1 MNKKI
6 FVYIL
11 FIILGAALGSAG
23 YYLLSGKKAAA
34 MAAGQQNQ
42 GKAKTGKKGK
52 ILFWRAPMN
61 PSEIY
66 HHPGKSSMGMDLVPV
81 YADQAAQNGVVSI
94 NPVVVQDMN
103 VKTTVVKAGHMH
115 ADVMT
120 NGIIQPDEQKE
131 YTVTTKAGGWI
142 DKLYVNYTGQR
153 VTKGQKLLRIY
164 SPELVAAEQEY
175 LTALA
180 YDIAMIG
187 THAPS
192 DLLKNAT
199 RKLELLD
206 VSKAD
211 IQELKKISEELSTT
225 LMEIKAGEKKL
236 VKLYVEDELLQLSI
250 HATEFL
256 MRGEKYLLVSLQDIH
271 PELEQKEIESWQML
285 IRVLTHEIMNS
296 ITPISSLASTVQDI
310 IKEYQKTH
318 EFASEEETE
327 DLENIESAIATI
339 EKRSKGLL
347 NFVELYRNLTRIP
360 KPHFR
365 YFYIEEMFRR
375 QMELMSSK
383 IENQNIK
390 VISRIFP
397 SDLKLLADP
406 DLIDQVMINLLLNAI
421 DALKNNNNGTISL
434 TASVNMNNR
443 TVIEVADNGIGI
455 SQDAMDKVFMP
466 FFTSKKEGSG
476 IGLSLSRQIMQ
487 MHKGSIS
494 VRSRT
499 GNGATF
505 TLVF

>member
-1 MNKKI
+1 MVYKK
-6 FVYIL
+6 FR
-11 FIILGAALGSAG
+11 FQIILRVSLIIITLFLIFAFHEKSAYFISTIILSALLLAQVIFLIRYTEQTNRKLTHFFESIRHSDFMGSFIDNEMGKSFDALSQEMNEVLDAFKRTKTEKEENFN
-23 YYLLSGKKAAA
+23 YLLTVI
-34 MAAGQQNQ
+34 Q
-42 GKAKTGKKGK
+42 
-52 ILFWRAPMN
+52 
-61 PSEIY
+61 
-66 HHPGKSSMGMDLVPV
+66 H
-81 YADQAAQNGVVSI
+81 VSI
-94 NPVVVQDMN
+94 GVLVFKHDGKVDVYNN
-103 VKTTVVKAGHMH
+103 AVKRLLQVKH
-115 ADVMT
+115 VR
-120 NGIIQPDEQKE
+120 N
-131 YTVTTKAGGWI
+131 
-142 DKLYVNYTGQR
+142 
-153 VTKGQKLLRIY
+153 
-164 SPELVAAEQEY
+164 
-175 LTALA
+175 
-180 YDIAMIG
+180 
-187 THAPS
+187 
-192 DLLKNAT
+192 
-199 RKLELLD
+199 
-206 VSKAD
+206 
-211 IQELKKISEELSTT
+211 IQELKKISDELSTT
-225 LMEIKAGEKKL
+225 LMEIRAGEKKL

-256 MRGEKYLLVSLQDIH
+256 MRGDKYLLVSLQDIH

-310 IKEYQKTH
+310 IREYQKNH
-318 EFASEEETE
+318 ELSSEEDIE

-365 YFYIEEMFRR
+365 YFYIEDMFQR
-375 QMELMSSK
+375 QMELMNSK
-383 IENQNIK
+383 LENQNIK
-390 VISRIFP
+390 VVSRIFP

-421 DALKNNNNGTISL
+421 DALNNNRDGMISL

-455 SQDAMDKVFMP
+455 NQDVMDKIFMP
-466 FFTSKKEGSG
+466 FFTSKKTGSG

-494 VRSRT
+494 VRSRI